1 MNRPLDWLL
10 YSDFSVLVGLISS
23 YMPFMIFPM
32 WLSLAGID
40 RALIQASW
48 LLGASPSRTFFS
60 VTLPLSLPGV
70 FAAAVFG
77 FVSCFGESAIPVI
90 MGGVGYQLMGNT
102 ITSAMDVLNYPLAAA
117 MSTDRGAGD
126 GGPAAGLVS
135 RLRHAQL
142 PRQGPELADVRGM
155 RESARRSH
163 VLVWLYVSFVLLFIY
178 LPLLPPLV
186 FSVATGEAGAPA
198 FTLSRYAQMWRNP
211 VLTSAIV
218 TSLEVGGIVAL
229 ITPLLGLA
237 AAMAIRELPTPR
249 LILSLVLLPLFI
261 PGVSAGLATALFFQ
275 LIGIPPSLVA
285 IAIVQAVWALPFAT
299 IVILVAMTTFD
310 PVYLEAAW
318 MSGANRLRGVFVDVE
333 LPLIRQGILGDRDLL
348 ADPLVSTTRP
358 VHTSA
363 RPGRPQY
370 GADVHLGDL
379 QAGRPV
385 AHALCPDGV
394 AHSRHPDF

>member
-1 MNRPLDWLL
+1 
-10 YSDFSVLVGLISS
+10 
-23 YMPFMIFPM
+23 
-32 WLSLAGID
+32 
-40 RALIQASW
+40 
-48 LLGASPSRTFFS
+48 
-60 VTLPLSLPGV
+60 
-70 FAAAVFG
+70 
-77 FVSCFGESAIPVI
+77 
-90 MGGVGYQLMGNT
+90 
-102 ITSAMDVLNYPLAAA
+102 
-117 MSTDRGAGD
+117 
-126 GGPAAGLVS
+126 
-135 RLRHAQL
+135 
-142 PRQGPELADVRGM
+142 M

-229 ITPLLGLA
+229 IAPLLGLA

-318 MSGANRLRGVFVDVE
+318 MSGANRLRGFRRRRTAAYS
-333 LPLIRQGILGDRDLL
+333 PGHPRSRDLL
-348 ADPLVSTTRP
+348 ADPFFQRDCP
-358 VHTSA
+358 HFCC
-363 RPGRPQY
+363 PGRPQY
-370 GADVHLGDL
+370 GADLHLGDL
-379 QAGRPV
+379 QAGRPL

-394 AHSRHPDF
+394 AHSLDFDPGRRVPGCRGAGETRLGLIFERHHRVRIEADGDCAPRGNGDVPGGRSD